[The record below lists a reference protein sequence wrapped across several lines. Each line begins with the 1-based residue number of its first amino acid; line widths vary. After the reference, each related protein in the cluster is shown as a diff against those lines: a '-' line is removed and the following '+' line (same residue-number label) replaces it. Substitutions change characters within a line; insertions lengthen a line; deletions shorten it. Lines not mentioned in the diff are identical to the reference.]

1 MLVVLLN
8 SKLLLFMRSEVL
20 NFAFMVID
28 SIANSLDSTASRRGH
43 CASCMLG
50 IIGVDFPMVRPTT
63 DVARPP
69 RPTVSPSSSKAPPI
83 AAIADHDNSDD
94 DLGVVVVVVIVVF
107 AAVFK
112 ISKR

>member
-1 MLVVLLN
+1 
-8 SKLLLFMRSEVL
+8 
-20 NFAFMVID
+20 
-28 SIANSLDSTASRRGH
+28 
-43 CASCMLG
+43 MLG

-83 AAIADHDNSDD
+83 AAIADHENSDD
-94 DLGVVVVVVIVVF
+94 DLGVVVVVVIIVVF